1 MKKNYLF
8 LSLSFIIFFSLYIN
22 YFTGNLGIIPIDS
35 FAYFDTAYLILKGN
49 HPFKDFWITTGFLVD
64 YLQALFFLIG
74 GTNWTSYVLH
84 ASVINCIFSVFIF
97 LFFIKNNLN
106 IYLSLLYAVSASIL
120 FYPTIG
126 TPFAYHHGYFLS
138 VISILILCLIIKNNS
153 NFLWFFLPISMV
165 VSFLCMQAPSAYINL
180 LILIFTFFIF
190 LKRKIFSNILYFF
203 TSSLISIFLFYLY
216 FQLTDVQFQSFL
228 EQYILFPLTIGSDRI
243 SNAEGAFVSLGSK
256 LNLKSIFL
264 DFKFIHLLLG
274 VILYVIFIKLR
285 NYKSTNDK
293 IFKNLILI
301 LIASY
306 IFIFNQLVT
315 ANQIY
320 IFSLIP
326 IIAGFGHIGIKEYLS
341 DKKFL
346 DIFII
351 VIVLIST
358 VKYHERFNI
367 NRKFIDLEN
376 KNLSLAINANQI
388 DDKFKNLKWI
398 TVRNPKNPDNEIKSI
413 LKTIEILKQ
422 DKRKKMIISHYQFFS
437 IILEEDLNNPN
448 RWYTHDNNSYPLK
461 NNRYFRFYKKFFNN
475 KVINNQI
482 EVIYIMDDTVSGGL
496 KISNFKEYLNDICF
510 IDKNIIKNVLSSHTI
525 TKCKIK

>member
-1 MKKNYLF
+1 
-8 LSLSFIIFFSLYIN
+8 
-22 YFTGNLGIIPIDS
+22 
-35 FAYFDTAYLILKGN
+35 
-49 HPFKDFWITTGFLVD
+49 
-64 YLQALFFLIG
+64 
-74 GTNWTSYVLH
+74 
-84 ASVINCIFSVFIF
+84 
-97 LFFIKNNLN
+97 
-106 IYLSLLYAVSASIL
+106 
-120 FYPTIG
+120 
-126 TPFAYHHGYFLS
+126 
-138 VISILILCLIIKNNS
+138 
-153 NFLWFFLPISMV
+153 MV